1 VLGAPEGSPA
11 EAPSA
16 AGTIKYADLGY
27 LSRFGGSATRLSSPA
42 NILAEVAGSSGQLH

>member
-1 VLGAPEGSPA
+1 VLAAPEGSPA

-16 AGTIKYADLGY
+16 AGTIKYDLGY

-42 NILAEVAGSSGQLH
+42 NILAEVAGSSGQFH